1 MQMFDRTNLDFNVK
15 TFNIPDVPKELG
27 KVLKRTDTGKPL
39 AIVSK
44 DYTPVQYIDIVDHI
58 EDALTIASED
68 ENTKLDLSETEFT
81 VDVLDGGQQLELKAR
96 FHGQKTFL
104 DQGAGHLGSFG
115 RNQDELVIPEFV
127 FRTSHNRTWA
137 NNGMMGVWRSKC
149 WNTLV
154 SGNKLAHV
162 YGRHSKNFDIVG
174 FAAKISNATKYI
186 SGDGIEQMK
195 LWYNT
200 PVKRDDVISLFK
212 ETVAKRYDNVERK
225 NVGNKI
231 MLSNLMKIFDEESRH
246 ITGRGAYDKYAT
258 NTGGTL
264 YNVYNAATYW
274 SSHPSL
280 MSGKSGGDFYY
291 GKDTK
296 NIEENRNTVKL
307 REDRVSNMI
316 NSIQWKELEAA

>member
-1 MQMFDRTNLDFNVK
+1 MQMFDRSQLNFNVE
-15 TFNIPDVPKELG
+15 TFKLADMPSDIGIGL
-27 KVLKRTDTGKPL
+27 RRSDTKKPL
-39 AIVSK
+39 AIVSES
-44 DYTPVQYIDIVDHI
+44 YVPVQYTEIVDHI
-58 EDALTIASED
+58 EDALTIASND
-68 ENTKLDLSETEFT
+68 ENTKLDLSETEFS
-81 VDVLDGGQQLELKAR
+81 VDVLGDGEQLELKAR

-104 DQGAGHLGSFG
+104 DGNSGFLSRGK
-115 RNQDELVIPEFV
+115 DELIVPEFC

-137 NNGMMGVWRSKC
+137 NNGMMGVWRAKC

-154 SGNKLAHV
+154 GGNKLAHV

-195 LWYNT
+195 AWYNT
-200 PVKRDDVISLFK
+200 PINRDNVVSLFK
-212 ETVAKRYDNVERK
+212 NTLAKRFDNVERK

-246 ITGRGAYDKYAT
+246 ITGRGTYDKYGT

-280 MSGKSGGDFYY
+280 MTGKEGGNFYY
-291 GKDTK
+291 GTDTQGIK
-296 NIEENRNTVKL
+296 ENRNTVKL
-307 REDRVSNMI
+307 REDRVSDMV
-316 NSIQWKELEAA
+316 NSKQWKELEMAA

>member
-1 MQMFDRTNLDFNVK
+1 MQMFDRTNLDFKVD
-15 TFNIPDVPKELG
+15 TFEIPGVPEELG
-27 KVLKRTDTGKPL
+27 KILKRTDTGKPL
-39 AIVSK
+39 AIVS
-44 DYTPVQYIDIVDHI
+44 DSYTPVQYTEIVDHI

-81 VDVLDGGQQLELKAR
+81 VDVLDNGQQLELKAR

-104 DQGAGHLGSFG
+104 DAGAGHLGGFTT
-115 RNQDELVIPEFV
+115 NQNELVVPEFV

-154 SGNKLAHV
+154 AGNKLAHV

-200 PVKRDDVISLFK
+200 PVKRDTVTSLFK
-212 ETVAKRYDNVERK
+212 ETIAKRFDNVERK

-291 GKDTK
+291 GNDTK
-296 NIEENRNTVKL
+296 GIKENRNTVKL
-307 REDRVSNMI
+307 REDRVSDMI
-316 NSIQWKELEAA
+316 NSVQWKELEAA

>member
-1 MQMFDRTNLDFNVK
+1 MFDRTNLDFNVE
-15 TFNIPDVPKELG
+15 TFELADMPSSIG
-27 KVLKRTDTGKPL
+27 MGLRRSDTGKPL
-39 AIVSK
+39 AIVS
-44 DYTPVQYIDIVDHI
+44 DTYTPVQYTEIVDHI
-58 EDALTIASED
+58 EDALTIASND

-81 VDVLDGGQQLELKAR
+81 VDVLNDGQQLELKAR

-104 DQGAGHLGSFG
+104 DGNSGFLGKG
-115 RNQDELVIPEFV
+115 KDELIVPEFV

-137 NNGMMGVWRSKC
+137 NNGMMGVWRAKC

-154 SGNKLAHV
+154 AGNKLAHV

-212 ETVAKRYDNVERK
+212 ETIAKRFDNVERK

-291 GKDTK
+291 GNDTK
-296 NIEENRNTVKL
+296 GIKENRNTVKL
-307 REDRVSNMI
+307 REDRVSDMI

>member
-1 MQMFDRTNLDFNVK
+1 
-15 TFNIPDVPKELG
+15 
-27 KVLKRTDTGKPL
+27 
-39 AIVSK
+39 
-44 DYTPVQYIDIVDHI
+44 
-58 EDALTIASED
+58 
-68 ENTKLDLSETEFT
+68 
-81 VDVLDGGQQLELKAR
+81 
-96 FHGQKTFL
+96 
-104 DQGAGHLGSFG
+104 
-115 RNQDELVIPEFV
+115 
-127 FRTSHNRTWA
+127 
-137 NNGMMGVWRSKC
+137 
-149 WNTLV
+149 
-154 SGNKLAHV
+154 
-162 YGRHSKNFDIVG
+162 
-174 FAAKISNATKYI
+174 
-186 SGDGIEQMK
+186 
-195 LWYNT
+195 
-200 PVKRDDVISLFK
+200 LFK

-296 NIEENRNTVKL
+296 GIKENRNTVKL
-307 REDRVSNMI
+307 REDRVSDMI

>member
-1 MQMFDRTNLDFNVK
+1 MQMFDRTNLDFNVE
-15 TFNIPDVPKELG
+15 TFELADMPSSIG
-27 KVLKRTDTGKPL
+27 MGLRRSDTGKPL
-39 AIVSK
+39 AIVS
-44 DYTPVQYIDIVDHI
+44 DTYTPVQYTEIVDHI
-58 EDALTIASED
+58 EDALTIASND

-81 VDVLDGGQQLELKAR
+81 VDVLNDGQQLELKAR

-104 DQGAGHLGSFG
+104 DGNSGFLGKG
-115 RNQDELVIPEFV
+115 KDELIVPEFV

-137 NNGMMGVWRSKC
+137 NNGMMGVWRAKC

-154 SGNKLAHV
+154 AGNKLAHV

-200 PVKRDDVISLFK
+200 PVKRDNVISLFK
-212 ETVAKRYDNVERK
+212 ETIAKRFDNVERK

-246 ITGRGAYDKYAT
+246 IR
-258 NTGGTL
+258 
-264 YNVYNAATYW
+264 
-274 SSHPSL
+274 S
-280 MSGKSGGDFYY
+280 
-291 GKDTK
+291 
-296 NIEENRNTVKL
+296 
-307 REDRVSNMI
+307 
-316 NSIQWKELEAA
+316 

>member
-1 MQMFDRTNLDFNVK
+1 MFDRTNLDFNVE
-15 TFNIPDVPKELG
+15 TFELADMPSSIG
-27 KVLKRTDTGKPL
+27 MGLRRSDTGKPL
-39 AIVSK
+39 AIVS
-44 DYTPVQYIDIVDHI
+44 DTYTPVQYTEIVDHI
-58 EDALTIASED
+58 EDALTIAYND

-81 VDVLDGGQQLELKAR
+81 VDVLNDGQQLELKAR

-104 DQGAGHLGSFG
+104 DGNSGFLGKG
-115 RNQDELVIPEFV
+115 KDELIVPEFV

-137 NNGMMGVWRSKC
+137 NNGMMGVWRAKC

-154 SGNKLAHV
+154 AGNKLAHV

-212 ETVAKRYDNVERK
+212 ETIAKRFDNVERK

-291 GKDTK
+291 GNDTK
-296 NIEENRNTVKL
+296 GIKENRNTVKL
-307 REDRVSNMI
+307 REDRVSDMI

>member
-1 MQMFDRTNLDFNVK
+1 MFDRTNLDFNVE
-15 TFNIPDVPKELG
+15 TFELADMPSSIG
-27 KVLKRTDTGKPL
+27 MGLRRSDTGKPL
-39 AIVSK
+39 AIVS
-44 DYTPVQYIDIVDHI
+44 DTYTPVQYTEIVDHI
-58 EDALTIASED
+58 EDALTIASND

-81 VDVLDGGQQLELKAR
+81 VDVLNDGQQLELKAR

-104 DQGAGHLGSFG
+104 DGNSGFLGKG
-115 RNQDELVIPEFV
+115 KDELIVPEFV

-137 NNGMMGVWRSKC
+137 NNGMMGVWRAKC

-154 SGNKLAHV
+154 AGNKLAHV

-200 PVKRDDVISLFK
+200 PVKRNDVISLFK
-212 ETVAKRYDNVERK
+212 ETIAKRFDNVERK

-280 MSGKSGGDFYY
+280 MSGKSGGDFYH
-291 GKDTK
+291 GNDTK
-296 NIEENRNTVKL
+296 GIKENRNTVKL
-307 REDRVSNMI
+307 REDRVSDMI